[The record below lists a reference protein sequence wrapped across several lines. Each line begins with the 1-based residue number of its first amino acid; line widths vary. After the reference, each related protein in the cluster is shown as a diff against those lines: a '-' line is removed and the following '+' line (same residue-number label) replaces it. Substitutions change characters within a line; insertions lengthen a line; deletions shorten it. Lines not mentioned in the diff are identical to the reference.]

1 MATQTARTLFVVPGS
16 GTENE
21 VDKIKN
27 TVEAPKIL
35 KDAIDNFDNERAKA
49 KDEFDK
55 SLATEI
61 TTRPLNVNNAIESY
75 KAWKATDDALKAK
88 IKIAEELKPIIE
100 KLIKELKASHSEA
113 LNSAIL
119 QLRKEAVAEGEKV
132 KLIQE
137 QIALLETLSGEPR
150 KSSATAKTKKG

>member
-1 MATQTARTLFVVPGS
+1 MATQTARTFSVVPGS

-35 KDAIDNFDNERAKA
+35 ERAIDNFGKERAKA

-61 TTRPLNVNNAIESY
+61 TTGLLNVDNAIESY
-75 KAWKATDDALKAK
+75 KAWEATDEALKAK
-88 IKIAEELKPIIE
+88 IKTAKALKPIIE

-119 QLRKEAVAEGEKV
+119 QLRKEATAEGEKV

-137 QIALLETLSGEPR
+137 QIARLETLSGEPR
-150 KSSATAKTKKG
+150 KSSATAKRKKG

>member
-1 MATQTARTLFVVPGS
+1 MPRNRKRKPPHPAPLQGGQTEI
-16 GTENE
+16 ENTI
-21 VDKIKN
+21 DASSKL
-27 TVEAPKIL
+27 A
-35 KDAIDNFDNERAKA
+35 DAIDNFENERAKA

-55 SLATEI
+55 VLATEI
-61 TTRPLNVNNAIESY
+61 TTRPLNLDNAIESY
-75 KAWKATDDALKAK
+75 KAWKAKDDALKDK
-88 IKIAEELKPIIE
+88 SKIAGELKHIIG

-137 QIALLETLSGEPR
+137 QIARLETLSGEPR
-150 KSSATAKTKKG
+150 KSPATARRKKG